1 MNCRKTL
8 RIAALILPAFL
19 LAACGGGADEA
30 AVPPVADPATTLT
43 IAQGTLVGYT
53 QDVDEGAL
61 AAHVWLG
68 IPFAAPPVGD
78 LRWRAPRSPRDWDGT
93 LEALEFSDWCVQIT
107 NGLDA
112 GYGYEA
118 GQILGSEDCLYLNV
132 YAPADRGDEPLPVM
146 VWIHGGG
153 NVWGRASQYDASTLA
168 ARENVIVVT
177 IQYRL
182 GPLGWF
188 AHPALRDTAE
198 ISIDRTAN
206 FGTMDMV
213 ASLLWV
219 RDNIGVFGGDA
230 GRVTI
235 FGESAGGHDVASL
248 LVAPQAEGLFHGA
261 IIQSGGPETVSV
273 AVAEGSAPDPLERG
287 QTTSADAINTIL
299 AFIAP
304 PTPEQL
310 AGAMRSIDVDTLYGA
325 YHRPNG
331 NGDLSV
337 DPYRVIG
344 DGIVLPEDGMLAA
357 MRTPGRYNQVPVI
370 AGSNRDETRLFN
382 ALDDRFTNR
391 YLGVII
397 LPKSQRLYDV
407 ISDYQSRMWQVRGVD
422 NINGALRV
430 GGNYQVYAYRFDW
443 DEEGSFLFTN
453 YSTLLGAAHSWEIPF
468 VFANWNYAGRL
479 DRVIWNDR
487 NREGR
492 LALSDTMMGYW
503 AEFARTGNPGTG
515 GSDAAWLPH
524 GAAGRIVFDT
534 DADGGVR
541 MEAGE
546 LTPDILYAQMLTD
559 DRLHSQEET
568 CLTYQAV
575 VAWWP
580 NMAPDEFMDGACE
593 G

>member
-1 MNCRKTL
+1 MTCRITL
-8 RIAALILPAFL
+8 RIAALILPAVL
-19 LAACGGGADEA
+19 LAACGSGQDEPAPRMAD
-30 AVPPVADPATTLT
+30 ADTTLT
-43 IAQGTLVGYT
+43 IAQGTVVGYT
-53 QDVDEGAL
+53 QDVDDGAL
-61 AAHVWLG
+61 AAHAWLG

-78 LRWRAPRSPRDWDGT
+78 LRWRAPRAPRDWDGT

-112 GYGYEA
+112 GYGYET
-118 GQILGSEDCLYLNV
+118 GQVMGAEDCLYLNV

-146 VWIHGGG
+146 VWIHGGS
-153 NVWGRASQYDASTLA
+153 NVWGRAAQYDASTMA
-168 ARENVIVVT
+168 ARENIIVVT

-219 RDNIGVFGGDA
+219 RDNISVFGGDPH
-230 GRVTI
+230 RVTI
-235 FGESAGGHDVASL
+235 FGESAGGRNVASL
-248 LVAPQAEGLFHGA
+248 LVAPQAAGLFHGA
-261 IIQSGGPETVSV
+261 IIQSGSSDSISTSI
-273 AVAEGSAPDPLERG
+273 AEGSAHDPLARG
-287 QTTSADAINTIL
+287 QMTSADAINSIL

-304 PTPEQL
+304 PTPEQM
-310 AGAMRSIDVDTLYGA
+310 AGAMRSIDVETLFTA
-325 YHRPNG
+325 YHLPNAS
-331 NGDLSV
+331 GDLSIN
-337 DPYRVIG
+337 PYRVIS
-344 DGIVLPEDGMLAA
+344 DGIMLPEEGMLAA
-357 MRTPGRYNQVPVI
+357 MRMPGRYNNVPVI

-391 YLGVII
+391 YFGVII
-397 LPKSQRLYDV
+397 QPKNARLYDV
-407 ISDYQSRMWQVRGVD
+407 ISDHQSRMWQVQGVD
-422 NINGALRV
+422 EISGALRA

-443 DEEGSFLFTN
+443 DEEGSFLFAN
-453 YSTLLGAAHSWEIPF
+453 YSKLLGAAHSWEIPF

-479 DRVIWNDR
+479 DRVLWNNG

-492 LALSDTMMGYW
+492 LALSDAMMGYW

-515 GSDAAWLPH
+515 NRDNTAWLPH

-546 LTPDILYAQMLTD
+546 LTPDIIYGQILAD
-559 DRLHSQEET
+559 DRIQSQEET
-568 CLTYQAV
+568 CLVYQAV
-575 VAWWP
+575 IAWWP
-580 NMAPDEFMDGACE
+580 ELAPAEFLDGACE
-593 G
+593 S